1 MIDSF
6 CENCENEHVYDDAD
20 NAWPFHGDDPWE
32 YYGSENSITQHVTT
46 EQLTNQDELDQ
57 FAIFPD
63 GRISTISRI
72 VREDLSNHWD
82 IHAAFHGII
91 ESQFH
96 EHSSV
101 SEEPCIHETFDNHEG
116 FSRTREHDSLH
127 QYTLEELSGS
137 SSLHEQDDHDSLNSL
152 DYY

>member
-1 MIDSF
+1 LIDSF

-20 NAWPFHGDDPWE
+20 NAWAFHDDDPWE
-32 YYGSENSITQHVTT
+32 YYGSENSVSQHGAI
-46 EQLTNQDELDQ
+46 EQLNAIDELEQ
-57 FAIFPD
+57 AMFPD
-63 GRISTISRI
+63 GRISTVSRI

-82 IHAAFHGII
+82 IHAAFHEII

-116 FSRTREHDSLH
+116 ISRTREHDSLH

-137 SSLHEQDDHDSLNSL
+137 SSCEDDHDSLNSH
-152 DYY
+152 YYF